1 MSPSPHSDI
10 KKRPSERR
18 FEPDE
23 ISNEYL
29 AYGWSLNIPRTGSR
43 IGSKVSASIQTSEQK
58 IFVEREIVFTA
69 SIASRMAHFVHSFL
83 GTIIPSRVGIYLFF
97 SKDERVRDCPE
108 ILKDSWIG
116 FIDTVTRADDV
127 DVLLLIHEYYP
138 DFDDK
143 WLFGV
148 PRSFFLKI

>member
-1 MSPSPHSDI
+1 M
-10 KKRPSERR
+10 
-18 FEPDE
+18 
-23 ISNEYL
+23 
-29 AYGWSLNIPRTGSR
+29 
-43 IGSKVSASIQTSEQK
+43 
-58 IFVEREIVFTA
+58 
-69 SIASRMAHFVHSFL
+69 
-83 GTIIPSRVGIYLFF
+83 
-97 SKDERVRDCPE
+97 RDCPE

-143 WLFGV
+143 WLSGI